1 MITTTATQPR
11 IWAALPRPLIWAL
24 LAGTLLSTVFGALGG
39 AWDLAY
45 HRTYLVDTF
54 FSPPHI
60 LIYGGI
66 AGMLIL
72 GIAVMAIL
80 AWNAH
85 TQGGFISALQQ
96 QPMLALPL
104 IANSGLSGHRPVR

>member
-1 MITTTATQPR
+1 MVTTAATPPR
-11 IWAALPRPLIWAL
+11 TRVALPRPLIWVFLVGTLISAL
-24 LAGTLLSTVFGALGG
+24 LGVFGG

-60 LIYGGI
+60 LLYSGI
-66 AGMLIL
+66 AGMLLL

-80 AWNAH
+80 AWNGH
-85 TQGGFISALQQ
+85 TQGVRPRSA
-96 QPMLALPL
+96 A
-104 IANSGLSGHRPVR
+104 AADAGAAADR